1 VVEEDREDV
10 TMTRCDH
17 SGLHSGIGR
26 YSHSFKAI
34 RFVVV
39 CDRCGAECREVQIEA
54 YEPRFVADAP
64 ENRSRVG

>member
-1 VVEEDREDV
+1 
-10 TMTRCDH
+10 MTRCDH

-54 YEPRFVADAP
+54 TSPGSWPTRRRTARA
-64 ENRSRVG
+64 

>member
-1 VVEEDREDV
+1 
-10 TMTRCDH
+10 MTRCDH

-26 YSHSFKAI
+26 YLRQFNAI

-39 CDRCGAECREVQIEA
+39 CDSCGEECREVQVDN

-64 ENRSRVG
+64 ENRSDAASSDCASRARR

>member
-1 VVEEDREDV
+1 
-10 TMTRCDH
+10 MTRCDH

-26 YSHSFKAI
+26 YSRRFKAI

-39 CDRCGAECREVQIEA
+39 CDSCGEECREIQVDA

-64 ENRSRVG
+64 ENLVADAPENRSDAA

>member
-1 VVEEDREDV
+1 
-10 TMTRCDH
+10 MTRCDH

-26 YSHSFKAI
+26 YSRRFKAI

-39 CDRCGAECREVQIEA
+39 CDSCGEECREVQVDA

-64 ENRSRVG
+64 ENRSDAA